1 MKNSYLQTH
10 SGRFDLKGGIK
21 LKPTG
26 GTEEIDF

>member
-10 SGRFDLKGGIK
+10 SVRSDLKGGIK